1 MKMRIQGKVF
11 QAMLTAWLMLV
22 AIPNVVTAGPIEDG
36 SAAYQRHDYET
47 ALRLLRGPA
56 EQGSAEA
63 QLLLGFMYH
72 DGEGVPQD
80 YAEAMAS
87 QSCGAGKHRCAG
99 RAWGHVSRR
108 VGRAKRFCASNALVA
123 EGG

>member
-22 AIPNVVTAGPIEDG
+22 AIPNAVTAGPIEDG

-72 DGEGVPQD
+72 DVRCCLGGAEPANDPD
-80 YAEAMAS
+80 YRRRIATVD
-87 QSCGAGKHRCAG
+87 GAGNRSVPPLRPEAD
-99 RAWGHVSRR
+99 
-108 VGRAKRFCASNALVA
+108 RFCS
-123 EGG
+123 